1 MDTICNTVITLNG
14 DTLPGIF
21 FSLTS
26 GNYKKNLDCLLT
38 IKGSTISQRIIV
50 VIDEIDINCY
60 GDKLLIYDGK
70 KDQGSLLN
78 KNESL
83 QCGTKKYYLRVN

>member
-1 MDTICNTVITLNG
+1 MNTICNTVITLNG

-26 GNYKKNLDCLLT
+26 GHYKKNLDCLLT